1 AEHWLALADAFHA
14 AAMDTSAGGKA
25 IPLLWG
31 TDAVH
36 GHNNIIGATLFPH
49 NIGLGATGNP
59 ALIQRIA
66 AVTALEVRVT
76 GQEWTFAPT
85 LAVAEDL
92 RWGRSYESFTAD
104 PVLMADYARAMVLGL
119 QGATNADDFLRG

>member
-1 AEHWLALADAFHA
+1 
-14 AAMDTSAGGKA
+14 
-25 IPLLWG
+25 
-31 TDAVH
+31 
-36 GHNNIIGATLFPH
+36 
-49 NIGLGATGNP
+49 TGNP

-119 QGATNADDFLRG
+119 QGATNADDFLRGPHVIATAKHFIGDGATWRGQDQGD